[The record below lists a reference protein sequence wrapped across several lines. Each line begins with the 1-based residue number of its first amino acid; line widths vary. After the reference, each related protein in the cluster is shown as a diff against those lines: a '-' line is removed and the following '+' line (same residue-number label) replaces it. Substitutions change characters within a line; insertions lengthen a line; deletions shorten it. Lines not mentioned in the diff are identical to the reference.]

1 MKRYKVLYRRLVAW
15 QRSVITGN
23 TVWREKWHD
32 KIKEIMQS
40 SPHGSGFDS
49 GTYIDLEASKGKLV
63 FNTSFHHMNE
73 VGYYVGWTKHKVIIK
88 PLLEYDFIVTVTGRD
103 CNQIKD
109 YIADVFSVWLEEEI
123 EEY

>member
-1 MKRYKVLYRRLVAW
+1 MLSCNA
-15 QRSVITGN
+15 TGN

-49 GTYIDLEASKGKLV
+49 GTYIDLGASKGTLV

-73 VGYYVGWTKHKVIIK
+73 AGYYDLWTGHKVIIK
-88 PLLEYDFIVTVTGRD
+88 PSLEYDFAITVTGSDR
-103 CNQIKD
+103 NQIKG
-109 YIADVFSVWLEEEI
+109 YISDVFSTWLEEEI